1 MTSRAWAV
9 IGVPSSAAAH
19 TRGLERAPAALRS
32 AGLLDALRA
41 GGLDVRDD
49 GDLPAAPWRSHLR
62 PGEPND
68 AERVLDVVRDVRRR
82 TGGLLAAGDAPLVLG
97 GECTVALGLMA
108 AAVEHHPDVA
118 LVYVDGGQDLQ
129 LLGDHP
135 EEPILDSM
143 GVAHLL
149 DLPGA
154 WEPLAALGP
163 RRPLL
168 DARRLVFFGYSG
180 GEEYPHGHVPAARVP
195 VDEVVAAPEE
205 AARRALAAVGDS
217 PYVLHLDVDV
227 LDYLTLPAADIPT
240 YGHGLDPAIL
250 GRALRVLGSGPG
262 LLAMTCVELNP
273 DHADEATLRAVVDL
287 LAGTLAARLDEC

>member
-1 MTSRAWAV
+1 
-9 IGVPSSAAAH
+9 
-19 TRGLERAPAALRS
+19 
-32 AGLLDALRA
+32 LDALRA
-41 GGLDVRDD
+41 GGLEVRDD
-49 GDLPAAPWRSHLR
+49 GDLPVAPWRSHRL

-68 AERVLDVVRDVRRR
+68 AERVLEGVHDVRRR
-82 TGGLLAAGDAPLVLG
+82 TAAMLAGGEAPLVLG
-97 GECTVALGLMA
+97 GECTVALGLLA
-108 AAVEHHPDVA
+108 AAVEHHGDVA

-129 LLGDHP
+129 LPDDHP

-168 DARRLVFFGYSG
+168 DATRLVFFGYSG
-180 GEEYPHGHVPAARVP
+180 GEEYPHGHVPAVRIPA
-195 VDEVVAAPEE
+195 DEVVAAPEE
-205 AARRALAAVGDS
+205 AAHRALAAIGNS

-240 YGHGLDPAIL
+240 YGHGLDPATL
-250 GRALRVLGSGPG
+250 GRALRVLGSGAG

-273 DHADEATLRAVVDL
+273 DHADAATLQAVVGL
-287 LAGTLAARLDEC
+287 VTGTLAGA